1 MRKTKII
8 ATIGPS
14 TRSPEN
20 LRRLID
26 AGCNVMRINMSHSS
40 QEEAR
45 SLIQDI
51 RTISERVAILVDT
64 KGPEVRTTDVEE
76 PVYLEEGSEVVLR
89 GEAGL
94 SDAALIRVSYH
105 NLPQVLDE
113 GTEVL
118 IADGQIELIVEQVEI
133 DQLRCRVH
141 RGGNLGSKKGV
152 NIPGVKL
159 PMPFI
164 SEQDASDITFAA
176 EQRADFVAASFVSE
190 AEDIR
195 QVRRLIERAGGEAS
209 IIAKIES
216 RYACE
221 NLNEIVAAADGLMV
235 ARGDLGVEIPPEEVP
250 VMQKKIIDRC
260 RDAGRLVIVATEM
273 LESMI
278 HNPRPTRA
286 ETTDVANAIFEGAD
300 AVMLS
305 GETSVGKYPF
315 ATVEMMGRIAQ
326 IAEREVERR
335 GAHKRTDGEREGAG
349 EVTDLIC
356 KSAWFAAEELQI
368 RGILVPTSSGRTA
381 RRMSAYRPRVGILA
395 TTPDLAVARRL
406 ALNYGVFALPAKH
419 YGRMENMVRR
429 SCQVMVEAGRIASGD
444 LIAVAAG
451 VPVGR
456 SGSTNLLSIQP
467 VSELIGRAVS
477 EDGRQ

>member
-14 TRSPEN
+14 TRSPES
-20 LRRLID
+20 LRKLLD
-26 AGCNVMRINMSHSS
+26 AGCNVIRINMSHSS
-40 QEEAR
+40 QEEA
-45 SLIQDI
+45 SALIRDI
-51 RTISERVAILVDT
+51 RTLSERVAILIDT
-64 KGPEVRTTDVEE
+64 KGPEVRTTEVEGE
-76 PVYLEEGSEVVLR
+76 VLLEDGAEVLLR
-89 GEAGL
+89 GEAGP
-94 SDAALIRVSYH
+94 SNSELIRVSYH

-118 IADGQIELIVEQVEI
+118 IADGQIELIVERVEI
-133 DQLRCRVH
+133 DQLCCRVH
-141 RGGNLGSKKGV
+141 RGGRLGSKKGV

-190 AEDIR
+190 AEDVG
-195 QVRRLIERAGGEAS
+195 QVKRLIERAGGEANV
-209 IIAKIES
+209 IAKIES

-221 NLNEIVAAADGLMV
+221 NLQEIIDAADGLMV
-235 ARGDLGVEIPPEEVP
+235 ARGDLGVESPAEEVP
-250 VMQKKIIDRC
+250 IMQKKIIDGC
-260 RDAGRLVIVATEM
+260 RDAGRPVIVATEM

-278 HNPRPTRA
+278 QNPRPTRA
-286 ETTDVANAIFEGAD
+286 ETTDVANAIFEGSD

-315 ATVEMMGRIAQ
+315 AAVEMMGRIAH

-335 GAHKRTDGEREGAG
+335 GSHKRNRGSTSEDA

-356 KSAWFAAEELQI
+356 KSAWFAAEELKL

-381 RRMSAYRPRVGILA
+381 RRMSAYRPRVGVLA
-395 TTPDLAVARRL
+395 TTPDMATARRL

-429 SCQVMVEAGRIASGD
+429 SCQVMVEAGRLDSGD

-456 SGSTNLLSIQP
+456 SGSTNLLSIQS
-467 VSELIGRAVS
+467 VSELIGRAV
-477 EDGRQ
+477 D